1 MNISRFLLID
11 AALVIAS
18 TPILFS
24 KGLYKKVPFIR
35 DINNEELLENSSI
48 NAPVKEKIL
57 VLEEIANVQG
67 SGITFE
73 DLLGNWR
80 FISVWKN
87 NNDSLFSTLL
97 RVFSANLELKKDIS
111 IDNPLSFSI
120 TVSIQFGIFLIE
132 FLGNAYLE
140 GEQPSLPFFFNLIE
154 LKSGSSILFNRSL
167 EEPVKKQKPFF
178 DLIALAESR
187 RWLSA
192 RGHGGALL
200 QWFKD

>member
-1 MNISRFLLID
+1 MNIFIFLLID
-11 AALVIAS
+11 AALVIAA
-18 TPILFS
+18 TPILFG
-24 KGLYKKVPFIR
+24 KGHNKKVPFIR

-48 NAPVKEKIL
+48 TAPVKEKIL
-57 VLEEIANVQG
+57 ELEKIANVQG

-97 RVFSANLELKKDIS
+97 RVFSAKLQLKKDIS
-111 IDNPLSFSI
+111 IDNPFKFAI

-132 FLGNAYLE
+132 FSGNAYLE
-140 GEQPSLPFFFNLIE
+140 GEQPSLPFFFNLIV
-154 LKSGSSILFNRSL
+154 LKLGSSILLNRSL
-167 EEPVKKQKPFF
+167 EESVKKQKPFF
-178 DLIALAESR
+178 ELIALGESG

-192 RGHGGALL
+192 RGQGGALL
-200 QWFKD
+200 LWFKD